1 MNYKSI
7 FFEVLRSMRANKL
20 RTALT
25 MIGIIIGIGAVVA
38 IMSTAESV
46 TATVSSEI
54 EKTGLNK
61 ISLSR
66 RYGNGTP
73 RNLDDT
79 TMHFLESL
87 SIPDIKG
94 YEGNT
99 SISTQTRDY
108 KTGET
113 AGIYVNGATEE
124 TIADMNLEILAGRG
138 IVTTEENASKSRVAI
153 VNSNLVKK
161 FFYGD
166 PDAAIGEMV
175 KIGGASFKIIGV
187 YKNPSPFSD
196 HLAAVAPIR
205 TLMTEP
211 FNENGYDQISVILDP
226 GGDANSVREQIMA
239 AMLKARGYTDEEK
252 ADFSLSSPRQELDT
266 FKQFMNAASIVIAL
280 IAAIS
285 LIVGGVGIM
294 NIMLVTVTERTKEI
308 GLMRSLGAKKRDIV
322 RQFLIESITLT
333 VFGGILGVGLGIFI
347 AFAAISIINMFDEM
361 PTFLFSISIMG
372 IIVSLVVSILIG
384 LIFGLYPARRASKLS
399 PVEALRRE

>member
-1 MNYKSI
+1 MNYRSI
-7 FFEVLRSMRANKL
+7 FFEVIRSMRANKL

-38 IMSTAESV
+38 IMSTADSV
-46 TATVSSEI
+46 TATVSSEV

-66 RYGNGTP
+66 QYTGITP
-73 RNLDDT
+73 SNLDDST
-79 TMHFLESL
+79 IHFLESL
-87 SIPDIKG
+87 SIADVKG
-94 YEGNT
+94 YEGNV
-99 SISTQTRDY
+99 SVNTQARDY
-108 KTGET
+108 VTGDVS
-113 AGIYVNGATEE
+113 GIYVNGVTEK
-124 TIADMNLEILAGRG
+124 TIADRNLEILAGRG
-138 IVTTEENASKSRVAI
+138 MITTEENASRSRVVI

-166 PDAAIGEMV
+166 PEAAIGEMV

-187 YKNPSPFSD
+187 FKNPSPFSD
-196 HLAAVAPIR
+196 NFVAIAPIR
-205 TLMTEP
+205 TLMVQP
-211 FNENGYDQISVILDP
+211 FNERGYDSISITLDP
-226 GGDANSVREQIMA
+226 SGDANSVREQIMA
-239 AMLKARGYTDEEK
+239 AMLKSRGYADEKK
-252 ADFSLSSPRQELDT
+252 ADFSLSSPRQELNS

-285 LIVGGVGIM
+285 LVVGGVGIM

-322 RQFLIESITLT
+322 KQFLIESITLT
-333 VFGGILGVGLGIFI
+333 VLGGILGVGLGILV
-347 AFAAISIINMFDEM
+347 AYAAISIINMFDQM
-361 PTFLFSISIMG
+361 PKFLFLISGVG